1 MSPSSYRST
10 RPAPPGSPSRC
21 AAPWPVRSTFSLD
34 SKQSLSWHLLPTPRV
49 PRQQRQTSH
58 PGDPLPGLLECLG
71 MARGGCSHGPCGVV
85 TAQSNSSSLILNK
98 QNPTPASWP
107 RNRAQFTQYGPK
119 KTWLFPSM
127 PSNTDGAYD
136 VTYHSACSAIL
147 RAFPALWR
155 SPLHLQ
161 LSCLGRLSSW
171 HSLPL
176 FPHHSTTPK
185 PGV

>member
-1 MSPSSYRST
+1 M
-10 RPAPPGSPSRC
+10 
-21 AAPWPVRSTFSLD
+21 
-34 SKQSLSWHLLPTPRV
+34 
-49 PRQQRQTSH
+49 
-58 PGDPLPGLLECLG
+58 PLPGLCAPPSLWIPSRASAGTSCPLPECPDSRDRLLTQEIPFLVSWSVWG
-71 MARGGCSHGPCGVV
+71 WPEGDAVMVSCGVV

-119 KTWLFPSM
+119 KTWLFPSV